1 MLYFLYFLALFSIFQ
16 AKNVCYYHQK
26 DDYTVQDI
34 FNPKQCGKKC
44 SVMPFFSPG
53 NAIEAHISMI
63 EDASDSIVIANP
75 TFESWN
81 KTCARH
87 HGSCNEENVCTG
99 CSLEVT
105 HQESFPIFTALLN
118 AVHLKKLSVKILTNN
133 YSVETCNSQTTL
145 LDWLHINGIEVRM
158 YKSTTFLHAK
168 FMMTDGGQKILLSS
182 VNFSKTSFMQ
192 NREAGVIISDCDD
205 CQALELYKSVFQY
218 DWNEADEYILSNE
231 YSKDQLEY
239 ITDSKLL
246 LYALLKLPSER
257 VPRAYVSELK
267 TFTNTEIV
275 LGYVAPDY
283 ARKTFLNL
291 LNSTRS
297 SLIVHIFIIT
307 DAEICDAVVELHKH
321 GVNVTVLVS
330 KQVTGFQRKKAQQCY
345 KNLSDAGISVTNTY
359 TDFSFSH
366 QKYWIID
373 GETVHLSTGNWAHSD
388 FPTRNIF
395 PAYKYPRY
403 FANRDMI
410 VIMKNPE
417 VVNHFLQVF
426 EKDKALGE
434 KWSPLS

>member
-1 MLYFLYFLALFSIFQ
+1 MLCFLYFLALFSIFQ
-16 AKNVCYYHQK
+16 AKKVCYYHQK
-26 DDYTVQDI
+26 DNYIVQDKL
-34 FNPKQCGKKC
+34 NPEQCGNKC

-75 TFESWN
+75 SKYNWLLLLYLYIFCTLKILIAFESWN
-81 KTCARH
+81 KTCTRH

-99 CSLEVT
+99 CSLEET
-105 HQESFPIFTALLN
+105 HKESFPIFTALLN
-118 AVHLKKLSVKILTNN
+118 AVHFKKLSVKILTNN
-133 YSVETCNSQTTL
+133 YSVETCDSQTTL

-168 FMMTDGGQKILLSS
+168 FMMTDGGKKILISS
-182 VNFSKTSFMQ
+182 VNFSKTSFMR

-267 TFTNTEIV
+267 TFANTEIV

-330 KQVTGFQRKKAQQCY
+330 KHTTGFQQKQAQV
-345 KNLSDAGISVTNTY
+345 S
-359 TDFSFSH
+359 
-366 QKYWIID
+366 
-373 GETVHLSTGNWAHSD
+373 ST
-388 FPTRNIF
+388 
-395 PAYKYPRY
+395 
-403 FANRDMI
+403 
-410 VIMKNPE
+410 
-417 VVNHFLQVF
+417 
-426 EKDKALGE
+426 
-434 KWSPLS
+434 